1 MNRSFMVHI
10 RLSWRLTG
18 DSRRFLGGDGV
29 MDGVVEGVG
38 SSLPVGLGTQIPSL
52 RSTFLASLPI
62 D

>member
-1 MNRSFMVHI
+1 MNRSFMVAN

-29 MDGVVEGVG
+29 TDGVEEGVG
-38 SSLPVGLGTQIPSL
+38 SSLHVGLGIHVPSL